1 MNFVEL
7 VFVKLGNFLG
17 SVAKSIEREVK
28 HPEPVIGFC
37 LVLWALMSALVI
49 QPDLYHNYSGLWLKM
64 IFLYA
69 AVTATGTTLLNFN
82 KPLSKLKDKCADIAV
97 HVVLMVMWLV
107 FANVSVLILTILF

>member
-28 HPEPVIGFC
+28 HPEPAIGFC
-37 LVLWALMSALVI
+37 LFIWALVSAFVI
-49 QPDLYHNYSGLWLKM
+49 QPDLYHNYSGFWLKM

-69 AVTATGTTLLNFN
+69 AVSAIGTTLMNFN
-82 KPLSKLKDKCADIAV
+82 KPLSKLKDKCTDIAV

-107 FANVSVLILTILF
+107 FANVSLIILTVLF